1 MTRVNQAAI
10 DVSNLAHSLAEG
22 YFTHVA
28 ILSIANNPRS
38 ITLSPSTL
46 PGQLVPIG
54 HVSRKDGTQHT
65 FHFKHYLGQANTDP
79 NLSVALQHAW
89 LAGSLIRLG
98 DALALNNYFD
108 RAPELELVRHLRNGV
123 AHGNK
128 FRIDKPSKLEK
139 YPAHNHLAWVKSDLK
154 TNFEITPELQGCSV
168 LFEFMKP
175 GDVLDVLMSVNI
187 YLRNLGN
194 GWPLRL
200 NQM

>member
-1 MTRVNQAAI
+1 MILVNQGAI

-22 YFTHVA
+22 YLTHVA
-28 ILSIANNPRS
+28 ILSIASDPRS
-38 ITLSPSTL
+38 MTLSPLTL

-54 HVSRKDGTQHT
+54 HVDRKDGTQHT
-65 FHFKHYLGQANTDP
+65 FHFKHYLGQSNTDP
-79 NLSVALQHAW
+79 NLSLALHHVW

-98 DALALNNYFD
+98 DALALNSYFD

-128 FRIDKPSKLEK
+128 FRIDNPSKLK
-139 YPAHNHLAWVKSDLK
+139 KFPAHNRLAWVRSDLK
-154 TNFEITPELQGCSV
+154 TDFEITPKLQGCSV
-168 LFEFMKP
+168 LFEFMGP
-175 GDVLDVLMSVNI
+175 GDVLDLLKSVNI

-200 NQM
+200 KQM